1 MKHKYL
7 IIVLIGFTFWIG
19 ESWYFGWNRTAETTA
34 EAWMDSISTILI
46 FWGIIGDIL
55 QGMTI
60 VKNTNITTRNVKI
73 EKPNINMGG
82 KDEAK

>member
-7 IIVLIGFTFWIG
+7 IIALVGSVLWIG

-55 QGMTI
+55 QGMNITK
-60 VKNTNITTRNVKI
+60 VTNITTKHLKI
-73 EKPNINMGG
+73 EARDINMGG